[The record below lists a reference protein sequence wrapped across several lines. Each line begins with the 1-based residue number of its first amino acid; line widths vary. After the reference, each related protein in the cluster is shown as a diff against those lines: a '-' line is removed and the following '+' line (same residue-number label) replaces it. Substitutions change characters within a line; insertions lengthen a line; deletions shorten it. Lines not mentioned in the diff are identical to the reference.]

1 MGNEQ
6 LTHNELLKLLAR
18 EPANGQAWKEFV
30 TRFHEYI
37 CAVIY
42 RECKLRSY
50 ADDGSGVE
58 DLAQEVYMILVRNDC
73 DALKKFEGR
82 WENSIYKYLATT
94 SIRTVLYHIYKAG
107 AQKRPPSKGKASISK
122 SITGK
127 NGDLNLTLEEVLSAP
142 ESSAIANHSE
152 LKEEIEDCLNRM
164 STQRRNGSVY
174 KEIFKYHLYE
184 ELTPEMIH
192 EHLGQTYS
200 LTRIRNIITEVK
212 KDLQKCLKH
221 KMAET

>member
-1 MGNEQ
+1 MGNEE
-6 LTHNELLKLLAR
+6 LTHNELIKLLAR
-18 EPANGQAWKEFV
+18 EPANEQAWKEFV

-58 DLAQEVYMILVRNDC
+58 DLAQEVYMILVKNDC
-73 DALKKFEGR
+73 DALRKFEGR

-94 SIRTVLYHIYKAG
+94 SIRTVLYHIYKAD

-122 SITGK
+122 KILGK
-127 NGDLNLTLEEVLSAP
+127 NGDLNLTMEEALSAP
-142 ESSAIANHSE
+142 ESDATALE
-152 LKEEIEDCLNRM
+152 EEIEDCLNKM
-164 STQRRNGSVY
+164 SMQRRNGSVY
-174 KEIFKYHLYE
+174 KEIFKYYLYE
-184 ELTPEMIH
+184 DLTPEMIQ
-192 EHLGQTYS
+192 EHLGQAYS
-200 LTRIRNIITEVK
+200 LKRVRNIITEVK